1 MENPTITRAA
11 LGRIAS
17 LGDIYDA
24 RKDDFVRI
32 PIFKKKIPSDAVTS
46 TDNHFADIVF
56 IHSDTFSEK
65 FSKLDVKAEL
75 QVSVLCGLLTLE
87 GAGCYLSDEKT
98 SARSVKS
105 SLLYNLKTTEESL
118 NVYHEELKDTF
129 SIDAIESGIGTHVVV
144 GISWGANCLLSCEY
158 RNIEAKDNKEI
169 EGSLTAQLK
178 KASLAI
184 SGSAGV
190 QFSNVDQDINF
201 DIRIF
206 GDVLP
211 QNEDLPTTIEGGIN
225 LMKQMPTLL
234 DNCNQGRGKPLSYR
248 LFPISSLMSYL
259 HCSIQPSVSVNKSLE
274 DDCLLRIVHL
284 FEDMSKTRQELADF
298 YQDAIDNKVCLV
310 PEDLSS
316 ITNFKREFAV
326 DELKFRKNLSCTL
339 TSIRSGKT
347 EITSLEDLIEQYQ
360 SCSFGP
366 VSFYSQLTKWEQIIR
381 KIAFTKSLRTFGAKY
396 IGFGKSLD
404 DEILRHFVSKIFVL
418 YFKESAKF
426 ESMNVWTENRQL
438 FLKEMTKG
446 GSKYFA
452 VDCDV
457 HPDLWPKIGISIQ
470 VFVNGTCVT
479 ENLLANPEFLIEKC
493 CTEVEQA
500 PSHHETSTTKL

>member
-1 MENPTITRAA
+1 MDNPTITRAA

-24 RKDDFVRI
+24 RKDDFIRI
-32 PIFKKKIPSDAVTS
+32 PVLKKRIPNEALTS

-56 IHSDTFSEK
+56 IYSDTFTEK

-87 GAGCYLSDEKT
+87 GSGCYLSDEKT
-98 SARSVKS
+98 SARSVRS

-118 NVYHEELKDTF
+118 NIYHEELKDAY
-129 SIDAIESGIGTHVVV
+129 SLDAIQSGIGTHLVV

-158 RNIEAKDNKEI
+158 RNIEAKDNKEV
-169 EGSLTAQLK
+169 EGSLAAQLK

-184 SGSAGV
+184 SGGAGV
-190 QFSNVDQDINF
+190 QFTNADHDINF
-201 DIRIF
+201 DIRIY

-234 DNCNQGRGKPLSYR
+234 ENCNQGRGKPLSYR
-248 LFPISSLMSYL
+248 LFPIAALANYL
-259 HCSIQPSVSVNKSLE
+259 QCATQPDLVTKTLE
-274 DDCLLRIVHL
+274 EDCLLRIVHL
-284 FEDMSKTRQELADF
+284 FEDMSKTRQELTDF
-298 YQDAIDNKVCLV
+298 YQDAIDNRMCLL

-316 ITNFKREFAV
+316 ITDFKREFAV
-326 DELKFRKNLSCTL
+326 DELKFRKLLSSAL
-339 TSIRSGKT
+339 TAIRSGK
-347 EITSLEDLIEQYQ
+347 ENATSLDELIEQYK
-360 SCSFGP
+360 SRTFSPINF
-366 VSFYSQLTKWEQIIR
+366 SSQLNKWQQIIK
-381 KIAFTKSLRTFGAKY
+381 KIAFTKSLRAFGAKY

-404 DEILRHFVSKIFVL
+404 DEILKHFESKIFVL
-418 YFKESAKF
+418 YFKEAAKT
-426 ESMNVWTENRQL
+426 ECMNVWTDNRQL
-438 FLKEMTKG
+438 FLKEMKKG

-452 VDCDV
+452 VDCDI

-470 VFVNGTCVT
+470 VFVNGTCAT
-479 ENLLANPEFLIEKC
+479 ENLLANPEFFVEKC
-493 CTEVEQA
+493 CSNADAELLPQ
-500 PSHHETSTTKL
+500 ETSTTNL

>member
-24 RKDDFVRI
+24 RKDDFIRI
-32 PIFKKKIPSDAVTS
+32 PIFKKKIPTECLTS

-56 IHSDTFSEK
+56 IHSDTFTEK
-65 FSKLDVKAEL
+65 FTKLDVKAEL

-87 GAGCYLSDEKT
+87 GAGCYLNDEKT

-105 SLLYNLKTTEESL
+105 SLLYNLKTKEESL
-118 NVYHEELKDTF
+118 NVYHEELKDAY
-129 SIDAIESGIGTHVVV
+129 SIDAIQSGIGTHLVV

-158 RNIEAKDNKEI
+158 RNVEAKDNREI
-169 EGSLTAQLK
+169 EGSLTAQLR

-184 SGSAGV
+184 SGQAGV
-190 QFSNVDQDINF
+190 QVTNVDQDINF

-211 QNEDLPTTIEGGIN
+211 QNEDLPTTMEGGIN

-234 DNCNQGRGKPLSYR
+234 ESCNQGRGKPLSYR
-248 LFPISSLMSYL
+248 LFPISSLMKYL
-259 HCSIQPSVSVNKSLE
+259 NCSIQPDSMVKVLE
-274 DDCLLRIVHL
+274 EDCLLRIVHL

-298 YQDAIDNKVCLV
+298 YQDALDNKVCLV

-326 DELKFRKNLSCTL
+326 DEIKFRKTLSTTL
-339 TSIRSGKT
+339 TAIRSGKT
-347 EITSLEDLIEQYQ
+347 NVTSLEALIDQYK
-360 SCSFGP
+360 SCSFSP
-366 VSFYSQLTKWEQIIR
+366 VNFSGQLTKWEHIIR
-381 KIAFTKSLRTFGAKY
+381 KIAFTKSLRAFGAKY

-404 DEILRHFVSKIFVL
+404 DEILRHFESRIFVL
-418 YFKESAKF
+418 YFRESAKMH
-426 ESMNVWTENRQL
+426 SMSVWAENRQL
-438 FLKEMTKG
+438 FLKEMKKG
-446 GSKYFA
+446 GCKYFA

-457 HPDLWPKIGISIQ
+457 HPDLWPAAGISIQ

-479 ENLLANPEFLIEKC
+479 ENLLADPGC
-493 CTEVEQA
+493 CTEMEEQL
-500 PSHHETSTTKL
+500 PLETSTTSL

>member
-24 RKDDFVRI
+24 RKDDFIRI
-32 PIFKKKIPSDAVTS
+32 PIFKKKIPSDCLTS

-56 IHSDTFSEK
+56 IHSDTFTEK
-65 FSKLDVKAEL
+65 FSKLDVRAEL

-105 SLLYNLKTTEESL
+105 SLLYNLKTKEESL
-118 NVYHEELKDTF
+118 NVYHEELKEAY
-129 SIDAIESGIGTHVVV
+129 SIDAILSGIGTHLVV

-158 RNIEAKDNKEI
+158 RNVEAKDNKEI
-169 EGSLTAQLK
+169 EGSLTAQLR

-184 SGSAGV
+184 SGQAGV
-190 QFSNVDQDINF
+190 QFTNVDQDINF

-234 DNCNQGRGKPLSYR
+234 ENCNQGRGKPLSYR
-248 LFPISSLMSYL
+248 LFPISSLTKYL
-259 HCSIQPSVSVNKSLE
+259 NCQIQPDSMIKVLE
-274 DDCLLRIVHL
+274 EDCLLRIVHL

-298 YQDAIDNKVCLV
+298 YQDAVDNKVCLV

-326 DELKFRKNLSCTL
+326 DEIKFRKTMSTTL
-339 TSIRSGKT
+339 TAIRSGKT
-347 EITSLEDLIEQYQ
+347 DVVALEELIDQYK
-360 SCSFGP
+360 SCNFSP
-366 VSFYSQLTKWEQIIR
+366 VNFSSQLTKWEHIIR
-381 KIAFTKSLRTFGAKY
+381 KIAFTKSLRAFGAKY

-404 DEILRHFVSKIFVL
+404 DEILRHFESKIFVL
-418 YFKESAKF
+418 YFKESAKIQF
-426 ESMNVWTENRQL
+426 MNVWTENRQL
-438 FLKEMTKG
+438 FLKEMKKG
-446 GSKYFA
+446 GCKYFA

-457 HPDLWPKIGISIQ
+457 HPDLWPAIGISIQ

-479 ENLLANPEFLIEKC
+479 ENLLADPDFVVEKC
-493 CTEVEQA
+493 CAENDDQLPLEN
-500 PSHHETSTTKL
+500 STTNL